1 MAIFGSRCTQGHSV
15 SLGEVV
21 LNIGLGIV
29 TRKQGEGM
37 NSVCAYHS
45 SLVYVTSAAILIL
58 VLTCSGEILEVAILS
73 QVCWLDVRGSLDIS
87 ELSPE
92 VVYEIVYVFML
103 TEAASGWE
111 LPIRLILALP
121 DGRVQ
126 ASQVSLLEKPRGQ
139 WMELSVGNFQ
149 RKNGELGEVSFIIRE
164 HGGHW
169 KQGLVIKGAVIRPIQ
184 TTL

>member
-1 MAIFGSRCTQGHSV
+1 
-15 SLGEVV
+15 
-21 LNIGLGIV
+21 
-29 TRKQGEGM
+29 
-37 NSVCAYHS
+37 
-45 SLVYVTSAAILIL
+45 
-58 VLTCSGEILEVAILS
+58 
-73 QVCWLDVRGSLDIS
+73 VRGSLDIS

-111 LPIRLILALP
+111 LPIQLILALP

-139 WMELSVGNFQ
+139 WMELNVGNFQ

-169 KQGLVIKGAVIRPIQ
+169 KQGLVIKGALIRPIQ